1 MMNLGKPF
9 TSKISDDLKEPM
21 VHVAPFPHGTAHYW
35 GKTLEQQILRCD
47 KILAAITLHNMQIS
61 FYSPTHGGFR
71 EWEGHEVKSN
81 ETMVGIALKYDITV
95 EDIRRCNNLWTNDAL
110 WPGQVIFFCSILYCP
125 WSKPISNAI
134 SSHNKYKNIL

>member
-1 MMNLGKPF
+1 MLIKWELGLFFQK
-9 TSKISDDLKEPM
+9 
-21 VHVAPFPHGTAHYW
+21 
-35 GKTLEQQILRCD
+35 
-47 KILAAITLHNMQIS
+47 QIS

-125 WSKPISNAI
+125 
-134 SSHNKYKNIL
+134 

>member
-1 MMNLGKPF
+1 
-9 TSKISDDLKEPM
+9 
-21 VHVAPFPHGTAHYW
+21 
-35 GKTLEQQILRCD
+35 
-47 KILAAITLHNMQIS
+47 MQIS

-110 WPGQVIFFCSILYCP
+110 WPGQVIFLYLSHCYIVRVNDEVVHAMKCILFG
-125 WSKPISNAI
+125 N
-134 SSHNKYKNIL
+134 KNIL

>member
-1 MMNLGKPF
+1 
-9 TSKISDDLKEPM
+9 
-21 VHVAPFPHGTAHYW
+21 
-35 GKTLEQQILRCD
+35 
-47 KILAAITLHNMQIS
+47 MQIS

-125 WSKPISNAI
+125 
-134 SSHNKYKNIL
+134 

>member
-1 MMNLGKPF
+1 
-9 TSKISDDLKEPM
+9 
-21 VHVAPFPHGTAHYW
+21 
-35 GKTLEQQILRCD
+35 
-47 KILAAITLHNMQIS
+47 MQIS

-110 WPGQVIFFCSILYCP
+110 WPGQVILFGFCSISYRQTYFQCD
-125 WSKPISNAI
+125 AI
-134 SSHNKYKNIL
+134 SSHNKYKTNL

>member
-1 MMNLGKPF
+1 M
-9 TSKISDDLKEPM
+9 
-21 VHVAPFPHGTAHYW
+21 
-35 GKTLEQQILRCD
+35 R
-47 KILAAITLHNMQIS
+47 KILTPIILQDMKTS

-110 WPGQVIFFCSILYCP
+110 WPGQVIFLYLAQCYNVLDFP
-125 WSKPISNAI
+125 MRCNFIS
-134 SSHNKYKNIL
+134 

>member
-1 MMNLGKPF
+1 
-9 TSKISDDLKEPM
+9 
-21 VHVAPFPHGTAHYW
+21 
-35 GKTLEQQILRCD
+35 
-47 KILAAITLHNMQIS
+47 MQIS

-110 WPGQVIFFCSILYCP
+110 WPGQVILFVPCSMLYR
-125 WSKPISNAI
+125 S
-134 SSHNKYKNIL
+134 

>member
-1 MMNLGKPF
+1 MMNSGKPF
-9 TSKISDDLKEPM
+9 TSKISDDLKEPT
-21 VHVAPFPHGTAHYW
+21 VHVAPFPHGTAPYW
-35 GKTLEQQILRCD
+35 GKTIDQQILKCD
-47 KILAAITLHNMQIS
+47 KTLAAIILHNMQIF

-110 WPGQVIFFCSILYCP
+110 WPGQVIVFGFCSI
-125 WSKPISNAI
+125 S
-134 SSHNKYKNIL
+134 

>member
-1 MMNLGKPF
+1 MMNSGKPF

-21 VHVAPFPHGTAHYW
+21 VHVAPFPHGTAPYW
-35 GKTLEQQILRCD
+35 GKTLDQQILKCD
-47 KILAAITLHNMQIS
+47 KILVAITLHNMQIS

-110 WPGQVIFFCSILYCP
+110 WPGQVIVFGFCSI
-125 WSKPISNAI
+125 S
-134 SSHNKYKNIL
+134 

>member
-1 MMNLGKPF
+1 
-9 TSKISDDLKEPM
+9 
-21 VHVAPFPHGTAHYW
+21 
-35 GKTLEQQILRCD
+35 
-47 KILAAITLHNMQIS
+47 MQIS

-110 WPGQVIFFCSILYCP
+110 WPGQVIFFVPCLMLYR
-125 WSKPISNAI
+125 S
-134 SSHNKYKNIL
+134 YYF